1 MRFRTA
7 TEAGAPTAAEEVDI
21 LQLSR
26 LMQPPRHSIGLLLA
40 LVLEG
45 TLQPLRWDEDTIGI
59 YAMRFDASNVS
70 DYRSAVNGTM
80 PPTIAAWRAVGR
92 YGYALEELRWLPP
105 EGLIRVVRR
114 APAFVGPI
122 FE

>member
-26 LMQPPRHSIGLLLA
+26 MMQPPRHSIGLLLA

-45 TLQPLRWDEDTIGI
+45 TLQPLRWDESIIGI
-59 YAMRFDASNVS
+59 YAVRFDASRVS
-70 DYRSAVNGTM
+70 DYRSA
-80 PPTIAAWRAVGR
+80 RSEERRVGKECVSTCR
-92 YGYALEELRWLPP
+92 SRGSPYH
-105 EGLIRVVRR
+105 
-114 APAFVGPI
+114 
-122 FE
+122 